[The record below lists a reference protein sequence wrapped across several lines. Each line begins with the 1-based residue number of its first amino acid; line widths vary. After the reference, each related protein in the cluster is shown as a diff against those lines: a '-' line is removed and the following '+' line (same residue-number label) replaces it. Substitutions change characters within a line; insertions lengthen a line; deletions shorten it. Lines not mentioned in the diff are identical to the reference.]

1 MSRALREVIAA
12 TVAASLLLVLA
23 SSASAS
29 PALLNGTR
37 MLTSQQST
45 VTTTKLANGEKRLK
59 YEIGPFD
66 IIPGQNAIGYEP
78 ITDKPKVDG

>member
-37 MLTSQQST
+37 MLTSQQS
-45 VTTTKLANGEKRLK
+45 
-59 YEIGPFD
+59 P
-66 IIPGQNAIGYEP
+66 
-78 ITDKPKVDG
+78 